1 MRNMGAY
8 LGVGTSLFLFLLF
21 RNANVNARDKTKN
34 TPVMIAAK
42 FGAMDA
48 FRCLVEL
55 EAKLDTCD
63 MYGKNIAFVAAE
75 QGHRH
80 ILQVSIALNL

>member
-1 MRNMGAY
+1 MLY
-8 LGVGTSLFLFLLF
+8 LLF
-21 RNANVNARDKTKN
+21 RKADVNARDKTKS

-48 FRCLVEL
+48 FQCLVEL
-55 EAKLDTCD
+55 GAQLDACD
-63 MYGKNIAFVAAE
+63 IYGKNIAFVAAE

-80 ILQVSIALNL
+80 ILQVS

>member
-1 MRNMGAY
+1 M
-8 LGVGTSLFLFLLF
+8 LF
-21 RNANVNARDKTKN
+21 RNADINALDKTRN

-63 MYGKNIAFVAAE
+63 IYGKNIAFVAAE

>member
-1 MRNMGAY
+1 
-8 LGVGTSLFLFLLF
+8 
-21 RNANVNARDKTKN
+21 
-34 TPVMIAAK
+34 MIAAK

-55 EAKLDTCD
+55 GAKLDACD
-63 MYGKNIAFVAAE
+63 MYGKNIAFIAAE

-80 ILQVSIALNL
+80 ILQVSAVLNL